1 MRHRAGGPEAL
12 RRKFKTF
19 GKIAVVDGIADEMF
33 DQAQGGLQVP
43 LCIHPRAGKYL
54 QEGTATL
61 SGRPGN
67 GQGAGGRLRAG
78 ADRLRWN

>member
-19 GKIAVVDGIADEMF
+19 GKIAVLDGIADEMF
-33 DQAQGGLQVP
+33 DQAQAGLQVP

-54 QEGTATL
+54 QESFAEL
-61 SGRPGN
+61 RRNSGKSFRSRLE
-67 GQGAGGRLRAG
+67 QGVGSL
-78 ADRLRWN
+78 